1 MNRQSSEWAVK
12 SEVSQ
17 HKQLTMTLPACLPA
31 STPSELPRAGHDEK
45 CKVSLILY
53 MAFLS
58 VFLTVT
64 MDYDKLAY
72 WGFVKT
78 LKVHVS
84 KSVDSLC
91 E

>member
-1 MNRQSSEWAVK
+1 MSSEIY
-12 SEVSQ
+12 EVSQ
-17 HKQLTMTLPACLPA
+17 HKQLTMTLPACFPA

-64 MDYDKLAY
+64 MNYNNKLAY
-72 WGFVKT
+72 WGFVEM